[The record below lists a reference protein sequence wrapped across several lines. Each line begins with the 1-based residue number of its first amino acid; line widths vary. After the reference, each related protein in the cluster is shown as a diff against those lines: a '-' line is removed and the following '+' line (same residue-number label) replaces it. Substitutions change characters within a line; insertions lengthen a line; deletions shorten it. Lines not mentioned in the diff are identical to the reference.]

1 MVDLMNETPDV
12 STPRLE
18 MKDIY
23 REVTTARQALRDS
36 YQNLQNVA
44 DYCEKNYMEAPDKR
58 KALEST
64 MSLVTQTL
72 ASVACQVGVAAR
84 HMSDMLE
91 VQSLILQKEEAKVRY
106 VSQLLDIHME
116 KVERQKIGKLT
127 TAKKYP
133 HSQKIQNLQN
143 NRRLGSYTRMPINF
157 TSLDNTGHGITDSDS
172 QLSRTGTMSRKSVKN
187 MGQAHNSMG
196 RSSRVRE
203 PVIPPIIPAQMVPCP
218 TSPDT
223 TSPSFPCPTRMNGD
237 FSLPPPERPASW
249 TQQSLETDVQFP
261 DLPPPPESAENGS
274 LWLPMP
280 TIEDVPMSNCKSLE
294 SIDECFP
301 PPPAVDNEE
310 HSLWPTGNGF
320 PPPACTEQ
328 SADDLPPP
336 PAPEYEMI
344 HTFWPGENADTM
356 DGSTSLDDLPPPPP
370 PSDF

>member
-106 VSQLLDIHME
+106 VSQ
-116 KVERQKIGKLT
+116 
-127 TAKKYP
+127 
-133 HSQKIQNLQN
+133 
-143 NRRLGSYTRMPINF
+143 
-157 TSLDNTGHGITDSDS
+157 DSDS